1 MFKYNIMEVDKLLL
15 KICYLLVLLTIFY
28 MILSSNKQISKINC
42 IIISFLFSILG
53 IYFTFNYLYNHLT
66 RFITKEVDEEEK
78 EEEEEEEEE
87 HEEQTH
93 SHKKEKDF
101 IFDTTQYV
109 QTN

>member
-15 KICYLLVLLTIFY
+15 KTFYIVILLILFY
-28 MILSSNKQISKINC
+28 MILSSNHQISKINR
-42 IIISFLFSILG
+42 IMISFLFSILG
-53 IYFTFNYLYNHLT
+53 VYFTFEFLYNHL
-66 RFITKEVDEEEK
+66 FVMKDEEQEQEEQEEQ
-78 EEEEEEEEE
+78 EEENT
-87 HEEQTH
+87 QSS

>member
-15 KICYLLVLLTIFY
+15 KTFYLVILLILFY
-28 MILSSNKQISKINC
+28 MILSSNSQISKINR

-53 IYFTFNYLYNHLT
+53 VYFTFEYLYNHL
-66 RFITKEVDEEEK
+66 FIMKDEEPEEEK
-78 EEEEEEEEE
+78 EEEENT
-87 HEEQTH
+87 QQSTQ
-93 SHKKEKDF
+93 KKEKDF